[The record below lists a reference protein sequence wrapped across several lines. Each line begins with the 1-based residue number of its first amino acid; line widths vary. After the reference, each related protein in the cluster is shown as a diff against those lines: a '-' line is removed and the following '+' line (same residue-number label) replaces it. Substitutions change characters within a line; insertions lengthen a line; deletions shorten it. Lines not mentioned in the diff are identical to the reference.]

1 MKHLFSVILLVVIAG
16 HSAAQRDVFSSD
28 GIAIRGY
35 DPVAYFKESAP
46 VKGSK
51 DFSYTWQGVQWNFK
65 DAANLVLFKSNP
77 EKYSP
82 QFGGYCAYGVSEDHK
97 SPTEP
102 AAFTIVDDKLYLNYS
117 LKVKELWIKDTSG
130 RIKKGE
136 TYWASLPGQ
145 SPSHTKQYNLE
156 DGLAIQGFDPVAY
169 FTSNKAVKGKKE
181 FSHKHDGVV
190 YYFSSA
196 ANKETFAKDPSK
208 YEPQYGG
215 WCAYAMGATGE
226 KVEIDPETF
235 KIVDSKLYLFYNS
248 LFNNTLP
255 KWNNEEVALKT
266 KADRN
271 WKAINK

>member
-1 MKHLFSVILLVVIAG
+1 MKQLFSVIIFALIIG
-16 HSAAQRDVFSSD
+16 HSEAQREYFSSD

-35 DPVAYFKESAP
+35 DPVAYFKESTP
-46 VKGSK
+46 VMGSK

-65 DAANLVLFKSNP
+65 DTGNLGLFKANP
-77 EKYSP
+77 EKYAP
-82 QFGGYCAYGVSEDHK
+82 QFGGYCAYGVSENHK

-117 LKVKELWIKDTSG
+117 LKVKEIWVKDTRG
-130 RIKKGE
+130 RIEKGK
-136 TYWASLPGQ
+136 TYWASLDQ
-145 SPSHTKQYNLE
+145 TPSRTNQFNLE
-156 DGLAIQGFDPVAY
+156 EGLAIQGYDPVAY
-169 FTSNKAVKGKKE
+169 FTSNKAIKGE
-181 FSHKHDGVV
+181 ENISHKHEGVV

-196 ANKETFAKDPSK
+196 ANKDAFVKNPVK

-215 WCAYAMGATGE
+215 WCAYAMGASGE

-255 KWNNEEVALKT
+255 KWNKEEADLKS

-271 WKAINK
+271 WKSINK